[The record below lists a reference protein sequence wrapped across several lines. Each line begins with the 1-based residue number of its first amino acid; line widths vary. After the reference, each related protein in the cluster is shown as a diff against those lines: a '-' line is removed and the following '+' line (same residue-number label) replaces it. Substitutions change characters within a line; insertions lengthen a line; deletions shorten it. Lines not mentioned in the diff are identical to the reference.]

1 MALFIREDLLTA
13 PVLADL
19 QKCIPYQPLPD
30 GTESPAYVYANY
42 FLCRKITCNERHDL
56 LKAASEQF
64 QLKLYTHNPP
74 ADMPAAEYVG
84 PIDWYSVMPLVFKN
98 TCINLNITLK
108 SIQSGIPLRGMDI
121 MGSGG
126 ILLTNYQNDFL
137 DFLYLTKTLSFMK
150 TAKIFFQKY
159 VIIYSMTQ
167 NADKSQQMALGK

>member
-1 MALFIREDLLTA
+1 
-13 PVLADL
+13 
-19 QKCIPYQPLPD
+19 
-30 GTESPAYVYANY
+30 
-42 FLCRKITCNERHDL
+42 
-56 LKAASEQF
+56 
-64 QLKLYTHNPP
+64 
-74 ADMPAAEYVG
+74 MPAAEYVG

-126 ILLTNYQNDFL
+126 FLLTNYQNDFL